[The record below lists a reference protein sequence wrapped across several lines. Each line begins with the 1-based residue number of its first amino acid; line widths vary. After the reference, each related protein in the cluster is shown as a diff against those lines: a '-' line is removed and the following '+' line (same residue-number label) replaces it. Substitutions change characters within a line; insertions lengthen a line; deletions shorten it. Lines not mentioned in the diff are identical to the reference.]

1 MTVKIQGARM
11 TSARELVKQV
21 TDLPTLPAV
30 YFRVRSV
37 IAQPDSF
44 ALDIAREISCDPG
57 LTMRLLRV
65 ANGAYYG
72 MRRKIESVMDAIA
85 ILGANQIQNIVLA
98 TSITM
103 AFAGVSPPLMNMR
116 KFWRTSLYRAL
127 VARCLAKESRHND
140 AERAFVEGL
149 VADLGH
155 LVLYKEMP
163 EVAEKALQRSMETGM
178 PVDCFERAMLG
189 FDYGEVGAELVA
201 GWDVSPRIEA
211 ALRHHTEPMRAEC
224 GAADAAALHIATR
237 FASAAFMSEA
247 PASWIPQVHPRVWEE
262 AQVSTSCIAGIKQE
276 ADRELEALAQ
286 AILPGFGSGRRATN
300 DPAERSAA

>member
-1 MTVKIQGARM
+1 M
-11 TSARELVKQV
+11 TSARELVKRV
-21 TDLPTLPAV
+21 TDLPSLPAV

-37 IAQPDSF
+37 IARPDSF

-72 MRRKIESVMDAIA
+72 MRRKVDSVMDAIA
-85 ILGANQIQNIVLA
+85 ILGASQIQNLVLA
-98 TSITM
+98 TSVTM

-149 VADLGH
+149 IADLGH
-155 LVLYKEMP
+155 LVLYTEMP
-163 EVAEKALQRSMETGM
+163 DVAQMALQRSMETGL
-178 PVDCFERAMLG
+178 PVHRFERDMLG

-201 GWDVSPRIEA
+201 GWDISPRIEST
-211 ALRHHTEPMRAEC
+211 LRHHTEPLLGYSGM
-224 GAADAAALHIATR
+224 ADAAALHIATR

-247 PASWIPQVHPRVWEE
+247 PAVWVPQVHPSVWE
-262 AQVSTSCIAGIKQE
+262 AAGVSTASVAGIKQE
-276 ADRELEALAQ
+276 ADRELDALAQ
-286 AILPGFGSGRRATN
+286 AILPGFAGTRRATN
-300 DPAERSAA
+300 DAVARSAA